1 MTGLAL
7 KQVELSVVGQHLLG
21 PLDVSI
27 EPGEIA
33 AIMGPSGTGKSS
45 LLSYICGVLPKDFSV
60 RGNILLNGDDI
71 TWLPPEKRQLGIL
84 FQDDLL
90 FPHLSVAGN
99 LAFGLPRM
107 QQSRKERAR
116 VIADAL
122 DSFGLAGFADR
133 DPATLSGGQ
142 RARVALL
149 RTILSRPR
157 ALLLDEPF
165 AHLDPDTRSTVR
177 RLVVEEVKRRALPT
191 LLVTHDEDDAQF
203 ADGPIIRL
211 RTL

>member
-1 MTGLAL
+1 MGLAL
-7 KQVELSVVGQHLLG
+7 QQVELAVVGRHLLG
-21 PLDVSI
+21 PLDVII
-27 EPGEIA
+27 EPGKIA
-33 AIMGPSGTGKSS
+33 TITGRSGTGKSS
-45 LLSYICGVLPKDFSV
+45 LLSYICGVLPNDFSAQ
-60 RGNILLNGDDI
+60 GAILLNDDNL
-71 TWLPPEKRQLGIL
+71 TQLPPEKRRLGIL

-107 QQSRKERAR
+107 QRSREERTR
-116 VIADAL
+116 VITDAL
-122 DSFGLAGFADR
+122 ASFGLTGFASR

-149 RTILSRPR
+149 RTLLSRPR

-177 RLVVEEVKRRALPT
+177 RLVVAEANRRALPT

-211 RTL
+211 RTP